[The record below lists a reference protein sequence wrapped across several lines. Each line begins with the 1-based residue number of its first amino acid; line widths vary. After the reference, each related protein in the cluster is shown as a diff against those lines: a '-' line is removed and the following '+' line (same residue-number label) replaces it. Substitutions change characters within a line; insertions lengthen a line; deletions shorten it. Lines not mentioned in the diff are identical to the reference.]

1 MADLDLDSIEARANA
16 ATEGPWLAHDERS
29 DLREENPDVNPM
41 WVVAHMEPNGVIW
54 VRDIAD
60 IGGGEQ
66 DETDAEFIA
75 HARTDVPALV
85 AALREARAEVE
96 RLRTLA
102 DDNWRSLEREA
113 TEHAR
118 TQTAAD
124 RLLAEAAAH
133 LRAIGVPKRGEPLS
147 EGEQARFSA
156 AIERGLRKRA
166 EDLAE
171 DLEARGL
178 DLAASNAALTA
189 ERDDWRRRYEA
200 LRDGVTG
207 LCDDPMSDWT
217 ALMGPCEK
225 HTAQS
230 GFMRKDDLRAVVA
243 RVEGDES

>member
-1 MADLDLDSIEARANA
+1 MTDLDLDAINSWCGLSAYCDWVA
-16 ATEGPWLAHDERS
+16 ATDDARS
-29 DLREENPDVNPM
+29 EPCDVHR
-41 WVVAHMEPNGVIW
+41 V
-54 VRDIAD
+54 
-60 IGGGEQ
+60 
-66 DETDAEFIA
+66 
-75 HARTDVPALV
+75 V

-200 LRDGVTG
+200 LRDGV
-207 LCDDPMSDWT
+207 LAWSFDPVTRENEDGTRSIIWPDK
-217 ALMGPCEK
+217 AE
-225 HTAQS
+225 
-230 GFMRKDDLRAVVA
+230 LRAVVA

>member
-1 MADLDLDSIEARANA
+1 MTPDERAALDERYRTAETPDEVDALLTDLLDALDAETARADA
-16 ATEGPWLAHDERS
+16 AEALASR
-29 DLREENPDVNPM
+29 
-41 WVVAHMEPNGVIW
+41 
-54 VRDIAD
+54 
-60 IGGGEQ
+60 
-66 DETDAEFIA
+66 
-75 HARTDVPALV
+75 
-85 AALREARAEVE
+85 
-96 RLRTLA
+96 
-102 DDNWRSLEREA
+102 NWKSWEREA

-118 TQTAAD
+118 T
-124 RLLAEAAAH
+124 LGL
-133 LRAIGVPKRGEPLS
+133 IGAPKTGEPLS

-207 LCDDPMSDWT
+207 LHFRDARGGCASCIDPDGFSVWW
-217 ALMGPCEK
+217 PCE
-225 HTAQS
+225 TA
-230 GFMRKDDLRAVVA
+230 AVVA